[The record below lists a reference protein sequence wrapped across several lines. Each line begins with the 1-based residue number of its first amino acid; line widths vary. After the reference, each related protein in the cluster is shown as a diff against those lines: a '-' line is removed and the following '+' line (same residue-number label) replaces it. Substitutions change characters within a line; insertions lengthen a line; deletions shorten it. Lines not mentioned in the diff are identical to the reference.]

1 MIHTMVTVETLAL
14 LGCSYNFPKPS
25 TEPSAGRDGM
35 SVDGVQHACDMF
47 MAYIGALRVPYRQD
61 ERLATAILRGLDR
74 YLDDLISPKVWI
86 KLDDLVKARSRGEK
100 FGEQQLL
107 NPLRKT
113 LAERMTNN
121 INPSNVMGGIERQTP
136 SFTPNSPAFK
146 HGSPSLLFSPASQ
159 TKPLRSRP
167 IPTGPRNAL
176 QPLRISVPTGPR
188 NGLAPRPISP
198 HTSNSDVSDN
208 GVGPKRSGQRSK
220 RGNGGP
226 MDQSQRGHGGQRLGI
241 DPLDRWFER

>member
-25 TEPSAGRDGM
+25 TEPSYRNAKLI
-35 SVDGVQHACDMF
+35 DGVQHACDMF
-47 MAYIGALRVPYRQD
+47 MAYIGALRVPYRED
-61 ERLATAILRGLDR
+61 EGLATSILRGLDK

-107 NPLRKT
+107 NPQRKT
-113 LAERMTNN
+113 LAERMTHN

-146 HGSPSLLFSPASQ
+146 HGSPSLLHSPASHI
-159 TKPLRSRP
+159 KPLRSRP

-176 QPLRISVPTGPR
+176 QPLRISVPIGPR
-188 NGLAPRPISP
+188 DARPISP
-198 HTSNSDVSDN
+198 HTSNPDLSDN
-208 GVGPKRSGQRSK
+208 GVGPRRSRQRSK
-220 RGNGGP
+220 KRNGGP
-226 MDQSQRGHGGQRLGI
+226 MDQSQRGQGGPRLGI

>member
-25 TEPSAGRDGM
+25 TEPSYRNAKL
-35 SVDGVQHACDMF
+35 VDGVQHACDMF

-61 ERLATAILRGLDR
+61 ERLATAILRGLDK

-107 NPLRKT
+107 NPHRKT

-121 INPSNVMGGIERQTP
+121 IKPSNVIGGIERQTP
-136 SFTPNSPAFK
+136 FYTPNSPAFK
-146 HGSPSLLFSPASQ
+146 HGSPSLLHSPASHI
-159 TKPLRSRP
+159 KPPRSRP
-167 IPTGPRNAL
+167 IPTGPRKAL

-188 NGLAPRPISP
+188 NTLPPRPVSP
-198 HTSNSDVSDN
+198 HTSNSNVSDN
-208 GVGPKRSGQRSK
+208 GLGPKRSRQRS
-220 RGNGGP
+220 RGHGGP
-226 MDQSQRGHGGQRLGI
+226 MDQSQRGQGGPRSGV

>member
-1 MIHTMVTVETLAL
+1 MIHTMVTIETLAL
-14 LGCSYNFPKPS
+14 LGCSYAFPRPS
-25 TEPSAGRDGM
+25 TEPSNRGGKL
-35 SVDGVQHACDMF
+35 VDGVQHACDMF

-61 ERLATAILRGLDR
+61 ERLATAILRGLDK

-100 FGEQQLL
+100 FGEQQLP
-107 NPLRKT
+107 NPHRKT

-121 INPSNVMGGIERQTP
+121 IKPSNVIGGIEQQTP

-146 HGSPSLLFSPASQ
+146 HGSPSLLHSPASHI
-159 TKPLRSRP
+159 KPLRS

-176 QPLRISVPTGPR
+176 QPLRISVPIGPR
-188 NGLAPRPISP
+188 NARPISP
-198 HTSNSDVSDN
+198 HTFNPDLSDI
-208 GVGPKRSGQRSK
+208 GVGPKRSRQRS
-220 RGNGGP
+220 RGHGGP
-226 MDQSQRGHGGQRLGI
+226 MDQSQRSQGGPRLGI

>member
-1 MIHTMVTVETLAL
+1 MVTVETLAL

-25 TEPSAGRDGM
+25 TEPSNQGAM
-35 SVDGVQHACDMF
+35 LVDGVQHACDMF

-61 ERLATAILRGLDR
+61 ERLATAILRGLDK

-107 NPLRKT
+107 NPTRKT

-121 INPSNVMGGIERQTP
+121 INPLHVMGGIDQQTP
-136 SFTPNSPAFK
+136 SFTTNSPALK
-146 HGSPSLLFSPASQ
+146 HGSPSLLHSPASHI
-159 TKPLRSRP
+159 KPLRS
-167 IPTGPRNAL
+167 IPTGPRNPL

-188 NGLAPRPISP
+188 NTLPPRPMSP
-198 HTSNSDVSDN
+198 HTSNSDLSDN
-208 GVGPKRSGQRSK
+208 GVGPKRSRQRS
-220 RGNGGP
+220 RGHGGP
-226 MDQSQRGHGGQRLGI
+226 MDQSQRGQGGPRLGI

>member
-14 LGCSYNFPKPS
+14 LGCSYAFPKPS
-25 TEPSAGRDGM
+25 TEPSNRGGKL
-35 SVDGVQHACDMF
+35 VDGAQHACDMF

-61 ERLATAILRGLDR
+61 ERLATSILRGLDK

-107 NPLRKT
+107 NPQRKT
-113 LAERMTNN
+113 LAERMTND
-121 INPSNVMGGIERQTP
+121 INPSNVMLGHERQTP

-146 HGSPSLLFSPASQ
+146 HASPSLLHSPASHI
-159 TKPLRSRP
+159 KPLRSRS

-176 QPLRISVPTGPR
+176 QPLRISVPMGPR
-188 NGLAPRPISP
+188 TAFPPRPMSP
-198 HTSNSDVSDN
+198 HTSNSDLSDN
-208 GVGPKRSGQRSK
+208 GVGPKRSRQRSK

-226 MDQSQRGHGGQRLGI
+226 MDQSQRGQGGPRLRI

>member
-1 MIHTMVTVETLAL
+1 MIHTMVTVETLGL
-14 LGCSYNFPKPS
+14 LGCSYAFPQPS
-25 TEPSAGRDGM
+25 TEPSNRGGK

-74 YLDDLISPKVWI
+74 YLDDLISPRVWI

-107 NPLRKT
+107 NPQRKT
-113 LAERMTNN
+113 LAERMTNT
-121 INPSNVMGGIERQTP
+121 INPFQVTGGNEQAP
-136 SFTPNSPAFK
+136 SSTPNSPAFK
-146 HGSPSLLFSPASQ
+146 RGSPSLLHSPASHV
-159 TKPLRSRP
+159 KPLRSRP

-176 QPLRISVPTGPR
+176 QPLRISVPIGPR
-188 NGLAPRPISP
+188 NTRPIPP
-198 HTSNSDVSDN
+198 HTSNSDLSDN
-208 GVGPKRSGQRSK
+208 GVGPKRSQQRSK

-226 MDQSQRGHGGQRLGI
+226 MDQSQRSQGGPKLGI
-241 DPLDRWFER
+241 DSLDRWFER

>member
-25 TEPSAGRDGM
+25 TEPSYRNAKL
-35 SVDGVQHACDMF
+35 VDGVQHACDMF

-61 ERLATAILRGLDR
+61 ERLATAIFRGLDK

-86 KLDDLVKARSRGEK
+86 KLDDLVKARTRGEK
-100 FGEQQLL
+100 FGGQQLL
-107 NPLRKT
+107 NPQRKS

-121 INPSNVMGGIERQTP
+121 INPLHVMGGIERQTP

-146 HGSPSLLFSPASQ
+146 HGSPSLLYSPASQ
-159 TKPLRSRP
+159 TKSLRSRP

-176 QPLRISVPTGPR
+176 QPLRISVPAGPR
-188 NGLAPRPISP
+188 NCLPPRPMS
-198 HTSNSDVSDN
+198 SDTYSDLFDN
-208 GVGPKRSGQRSK
+208 GVGPRRSRQRS
-220 RGNGGP
+220 RGHGGP
-226 MDQSQRGHGGQRLGI
+226 MDQSQRGHGGPRLSV

>member
-1 MIHTMVTVETLAL
+1 MIHTMVTVETLGL
-14 LGCSYNFPKPS
+14 LGCSYAFPQPS
-25 TEPSAGRDGM
+25 TEPSNRGGK

-61 ERLATAILRGLDR
+61 ERLATAILRGLDK
-74 YLDDLISPKVWI
+74 YLDDLISPRVWI

-100 FGEQQLL
+100 LGEQQLL
-107 NPLRKT
+107 NPARKS

-136 SFTPNSPAFK
+136 SFFPNSPAFK
-146 HGSPSLLFSPASQ
+146 HGSPSLLHSPASHL
-159 TKPLRSRP
+159 KPLQSRP

-176 QPLRISVPTGPR
+176 QPLRISVPIGPR
-188 NGLAPRPISP
+188 DARPISP
-198 HTSNSDVSDN
+198 HTSNPDLSDN
-208 GVGPKRSGQRSK
+208 GVGPKRSRQRS
-220 RGNGGP
+220 RGYGGP
-226 MDQSQRGHGGQRLGI
+226 MDQSQRGQGGPRLGI

>member
-14 LGCSYNFPKPS
+14 MGCSYAFPKPS
-25 TEPSAGRDGM
+25 TEPSKQSR
-35 SVDGVQHACDMF
+35 SVDGVQQACDMF
-47 MAYIGALRVPYRQD
+47 MAYIGALRVPHRQD
-61 ERLATAILRGLDR
+61 ERLATAILRGLDK
-74 YLDDLISPKVWI
+74 YLDDLISPRVWI

-107 NPLRKT
+107 NPQRKT

-136 SFTPNSPAFK
+136 SFTPDSPAFK
-146 HGSPSLLFSPASQ
+146 HGSPSLLHSPASH
-159 TKPLRSRP
+159 TKPLRARP

-188 NGLAPRPISP
+188 NAFPPRPMSP

-208 GVGPKRSGQRSK
+208 GVGPKRSQQRSK

-226 MDQSQRGHGGQRLGI
+226 MDQSQRGQGGPRLGI

>member
-25 TEPSAGRDGM
+25 TEPSNRDAKL
-35 SVDGVQHACDMF
+35 VDGVQHACDMF

-61 ERLATAILRGLDR
+61 ERLATAILRGLDK

-107 NPLRKT
+107 NPQRKT

-121 INPSNVMGGIERQTP
+121 INPSNDMGDIERQTP
-136 SFTPNSPAFK
+136 SFTPSSLAFK
-146 HGSPSLLFSPASQ
+146 YGSPSLLFSPASH
-159 TKPLRSRP
+159 TKPLRARP

-188 NGLAPRPISP
+188 NGLPPRPMSP
-198 HTSNSDVSDN
+198 HTSNSDLSDN
-208 GVGPKRSGQRSK
+208 GVGPRRSRQRS
-220 RGNGGP
+220 RGHGGP
-226 MDQSQRGHGGQRLGI
+226 MDLSQRGQGGPRLGI

>member
-1 MIHTMVTVETLAL
+1 MVTIDTLAL
-14 LGCSYNFPKPS
+14 LGCSYAFPKPS
-25 TEPSAGRDGM
+25 TELSNRGGRL
-35 SVDGVQHACDMF
+35 VDGVQHACDMF

-61 ERLATAILRGLDR
+61 ERLATAILRGLDK
-74 YLDDLISPKVWI
+74 YLDDLISPTVWI

-107 NPLRKT
+107 NPTRRT

-121 INPSNVMGGIERQTP
+121 INPSIVMGGIERQTP

-146 HGSPSLLFSPASQ
+146 HGSPSLLYSPASQ
-159 TKPLRSRP
+159 TKPLRSRS

-188 NGLAPRPISP
+188 NSLPPRPISP
-198 HTSNSDVSDN
+198 HTSNPDLSDI
-208 GVGPKRSGQRSK
+208 GVGPKRSRQRS
-220 RGNGGP
+220 RGHGGP
-226 MDQSQRGHGGQRLGI
+226 MDQSQRSQGGPRLGI